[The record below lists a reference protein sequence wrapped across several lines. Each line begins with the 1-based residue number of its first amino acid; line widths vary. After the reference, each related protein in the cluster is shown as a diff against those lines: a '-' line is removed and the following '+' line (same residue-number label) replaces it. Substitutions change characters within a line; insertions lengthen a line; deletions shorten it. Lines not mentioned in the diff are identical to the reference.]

1 MDDIETA
8 DKKYCAYAQCNDG
21 LIIFRFIDNQSL
33 LFAFKNRILPTETS
47 SS

>member
-1 MDDIETA
+1 MDDIETV

-33 LFAFKNRILPTETS
+33 LFAFKNRIPTETS

>member
-1 MDDIETA
+1 MDDIEIA
-8 DKKYCAYAQCNDG
+8 DKKYAYTQCNDG

-33 LFAFKNRILPTETS
+33 LFAFKNRNPPTETS